1 MTKKIALNYDFL
13 AIFIII
19 FIASTG
25 YNVYQNFQYR
35 ELFAKHVD
43 LTWEAQNAEADL
55 VYTRNQLKSCKTAAG
70 S

>member
-1 MTKKIALNYDFL
+1 MTKKVALNYDFL

-19 FIASTG
+19 FIASIG
-25 YNVYQNFQYR
+25 YNIYQNFQYR
-35 ELFAKHVD
+35 DLFAEQVD
-43 LTWEAQNAEADL
+43 LTWAAQNTEADL